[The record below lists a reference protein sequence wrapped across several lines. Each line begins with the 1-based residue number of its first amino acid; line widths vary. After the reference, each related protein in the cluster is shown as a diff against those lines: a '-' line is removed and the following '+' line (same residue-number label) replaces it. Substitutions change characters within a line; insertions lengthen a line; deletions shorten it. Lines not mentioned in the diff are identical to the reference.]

1 MMASVVA
8 RKTTGAG
15 AAAVVA
21 AGIGTFTIGLMTSLA
36 EASAGLRTALIW
48 YAPSGP
54 LSGKTGV
61 GVLAWLVAWIVLHSA
76 WKNRS
81 VNFGRSFTWAV
92 VLVALGFLLTFPP
105 VFEALAP

>member
-1 MMASVVA
+1 MTASVVA

-54 LSGKTGV
+54 LSGKAGV
-61 GVLAWLVAWIVLHSA
+61 GVLAWLIAWIALHSA
-76 WKNRS
+76 WQGRNVDFRRS
-81 VNFGRSFTWAV
+81 LTWAF
-92 VLVALGFLLTFPP
+92 VLLAVGFLLTFPP
-105 VFEALAP
+105 VFEAFAP